1 MNILE
6 YGIEQ
11 GIEQGREQGIMLK
24 MVELVQKKIS
34 KGMGVM
40 EIAEILEADPELIKT
55 ICNLI
60 NDHPD
65 ADIKDIY
72 QLLNKKVTI

>member
-6 YGIEQ
+6 Y

-55 ICNLI
+55 ISNLI
-60 NDHPD
+60 NDHPN

-72 QLLNKKVTI
+72 QLLNVLI